1 MKLILFI
8 LLLVQTTSFS
18 QEHKKDSLIQIL
30 NKTNSDEKKITLY
43 LELSKSYR
51 KTDID
56 SALIYANKGH
66 LLAQKLEDKKAIA
79 ENLSNLGNLYVTKNQ
94 FDIAKKYYNASLKLY
109 KEDNNVFEYCR
120 NSMRIGNI
128 DFLQNKY
135 QNALTKFH
143 RCLVIAEKN
152 NFTALI
158 PHLNNN
164 IGYLFYELEDYKDA
178 LKYLKI
184 SYELFSKT
192 NDLYNMAN
200 VLSSIASINNK
211 LGKSDL
217 AIEQHLETITLF
229 QKNGNWEDLISPYNA
244 LVKIYTEKKDYTKAE
259 KYSSIALQNLNKKG
273 SPDFIGPISK
283 YKTDLFFSVAKLY
296 FDKKETNKSIYFAHK
311 SLKLAKENSFNKD
324 ITDNAKILYQIY
336 RKQNRIDSALFYNDI
351 YIKYNEIY
359 ISESDIKKVTQIKMQ
374 YKFDDIMR
382 KKEIENFEKQATSK
396 RNELLFIGISIFTVL
411 GIIIMILLY
420 LYQKSKTVKLML
432 TKENLELEKV
442 ALNQDIDYKSK
453 ELASKTIYLL
463 EKNEF
468 IQSLAQKLKILKPEI
483 KKENQ
488 GTFQE
493 IINELNQNSSNK
505 VWNEFEIR
513 FKEVHSSF
521 YDNLNKLHPDLT
533 PNEIKIC
540 AFLRLN
546 MSTKDISAIT
556 HQSVKS
562 INMAR
567 FRLRKKLNIESED
580 NLINYLI
587 QLK

>member
-8 LLLVQTTSFS
+8 LLLIQTTPFA
-18 QEHKKDSLIQIL
+18 QERKKDSLIQIL
-30 NKTNSDEKKITLY
+30 NKTDSEDVKATLY

-51 KTDID
+51 IIDVD
-56 SALIYANKGH
+56 SALFYANKGY
-66 LLAQKLEDKKAIA
+66 LIAEKKKNNKAIA
-79 ENLSNLGNLYVTKNQ
+79 DNLSNLGNLYVTKNQ
-94 FDIAKKYYNASLKLY
+94 FDIAKKYYTASLKIY
-109 KEDNNVFEYCR
+109 EVDNNLLEYCR
-120 NSMRIGNI
+120 NLMRIGNI

-143 RCLVIAEKN
+143 KCLVIAEEN

-178 LKYLKI
+178 TKYLKI
-184 SYELFSKT
+184 AYEQFSKV
-192 NDLYNMAN
+192 NDQYNMAN
-200 VLSSIASINNK
+200 VLSSIASINFK
-211 LGKSDL
+211 LGKTDL
-217 AIEQHLETITLF
+217 AINEHLKVIKLF
-229 QKNGNWEDLISPYNA
+229 KKTGNWEDLISPYNA
-244 LVKIYTEKKDYTKAE
+244 LVKIYNEKKDYKNAQ
-259 KYSSIALQNLNKKG
+259 KFSDIALQNLNKKS

-283 YKTDLFFSVAKLY
+283 YKTELFYSVAKLY
-296 FDKKETNKSIYFAHK
+296 YDKKEINKSIYFAHK
-311 SLKLAKENSFNKD
+311 SLKLAKDNSFTTD

-336 RKQNRIDSALFYNDI
+336 RKQNRIDSALYYNDI

-374 YKFDDIMR
+374 YKFDDILR
-382 KKEIENFEKQATSK
+382 KKEIENIEKIAASK
-396 RNELLFIGISIFTVL
+396 RNELLFIGITIFTVL

-567 FRLRKKLNIESED
+567 FRLRKKLDIESED